1 MFRKF
6 ALNQEVYPAGMVG
19 GFLPPGWGPREASLS
34 AVKEKS
40 PLIYPIEPYI
50 QTNTT

>member
-19 GFLPPGWGPREASLS
+19 GFLPPGMAGDPGKQACL
-34 AVKEKS
+34 
-40 PLIYPIEPYI
+40 L
-50 QTNTT
+50 